1 MHLWLGWG
9 AGPQGQQLRAML
21 GLMRWLQLYIL
32 ADPAATQPD
41 VAVDLEG
48 VFKGAFSKGK
58 PAAGGS
64 QSSNPVACF
73 QEALFCCCC
82 IEVVL

>member
-1 MHLWLGWG
+1 
-9 AGPQGQQLRAML
+9 ML

-48 VFKGAFSKGK
+48 VFKGAFGKGK

-64 QSSNPVACF
+64 HLSSPVACL
-73 QEALFCCCC
+73 QKSCLCWSLC
-82 IEVVL
+82 